1 MGKAAGMPNTRPPAG
16 AMASILAGA
25 GLVAPA
31 LTFGIWALRDMPQA
45 FEILGRP
52 GFTVIFL
59 LLLTT
64 PILVLAFGLLGRV
77 VISYLEQDEG
87 GPN

>member
-1 MGKAAGMPNTRPPAG
+1 
-16 AMASILAGA
+16 
-25 GLVAPA
+25 
-31 LTFGIWALRDMPQA
+31 MPQA

-64 PILVLAFGLLGRV
+64 PVLILAFGLLGRL
-77 VISYLEQDEG
+77 VITYLEQDDG
-87 GPN
+87 GPK